1 MSQHVKIAY
10 MKVIILAGGSGTR
23 LWPLSREN
31 YPKQFL
37 KIFGDKS
44 LLLMTYER
52 ALKLANHE
60 DIVIISHQDYKN
72 HIVNDLYPYT
82 GYSLVL
88 EPQRKNTGPA
98 VALGLLYIRDVLKA
112 SLEEEVLILASD
124 HYIEPQDR
132 FVEYMHFG
140 KLVAKDGYVVAFGI
154 QPSSPDVN
162 FGYIKAGNE
171 IKAEGELKAYAIKRF
186 VEKPPIQTARA
197 FLEEGGYFW
206 DSGNFFLRLD
216 VGLEE
221 FETNAQEIG
230 QHMKKGYA
238 EFLKAYH
245 QLPDIAFDYI
255 EMEKTKRGAVIP
267 MDITWSDVGF
277 FDGLYRLLQKED
289 SNNACVGDVFCLDT
303 EGSLVLSSDRLLC
316 TVGLKDTLIVE
327 TKDSVLVMKKDG
339 SAKVKE
345 LVKLLKESKRREVI
359 ENIEKNEAWGK
370 SILLEEGQGYSVHKL
385 ILYPGKRISKRMH
398 MHHNRVWMM
407 LKGTLYIKF
416 NELDFYFTPGESKYV
431 KRTEAYSME
440 NPGFIPAE
448 LLEIRMGEYIDDG
461 DVILLEDEG

>member
-1 MSQHVKIAY
+1 M
-10 MKVIILAGGSGTR
+10 
-23 LWPLSREN
+23 
-31 YPKQFL
+31 
-37 KIFGDKS
+37 
-44 LLLMTYER
+44 
-52 ALKLANHE
+52 
-60 DIVIISHQDYKN
+60 
-72 HIVNDLYPYT
+72 
-82 GYSLVL
+82 
-88 EPQRKNTGPA
+88 
-98 VALGLLYIRDVLKA
+98 
-112 SLEEEVLILASD
+112 
-124 HYIEPQDR
+124 
-132 FVEYMHFG
+132 
-140 KLVAKDGYVVAFGI
+140 DGYVVAFGI

-245 QLPDIAFDYI
+245 QLPDIDFDYI

-267 MDITWSDVGF
+267 MDITWSDVGS

-303 EGSLVLSSDRLLC
+303 EGSLVLSSDKLLC

-359 ENIEKNEAWGK
+359 EHIEKKTRHGEKAFCLRRDRVIAYI
-370 SILLEEGQGYSVHKL
+370 SLSFIQASVYQRECTCTT
-385 ILYPGKRISKRMH
+385 IGC
-398 MHHNRVWMM
+398 
-407 LKGTLYIKF
+407 G
-416 NELDFYFTPGESKYV
+416 
-431 KRTEAYSME
+431 
-440 NPGFIPAE
+440 
-448 LLEIRMGEYIDDG
+448 
-461 DVILLEDEG
+461 